1 MGTGTKNK
9 KTYLELLRIIC
20 AGLVIFNHI
29 PGYTLYQTIG
39 GSSRFLCMF
48 LTMLTRINVPIF
60 FMISGT
66 LLLGRQED
74 YRTVLKKRVTRVMI
88 LIAFAEI
95 AYYFCNLYKL
105 NRIQNKPTPF
115 DVGFLVR
122 GVFSGAAGPTAYWYF
137 YAYLGFVLMLPLLRR
152 IAQGLNKQDFFVLLS
167 LHFLISSFLPIL
179 NLVLSMFNIE
189 GFTLYSKFEVVLAT
203 KSALFYPLIGYYI
216 DQKVDVSA
224 LSAKFLRLLSILALI
239 GIAVSCACT
248 DYQGITEGKYTQDY
262 VMLFDYI
269 TAIAVFLMI
278 KRLLLV
284 GAPAISKG
292 RIGQVL
298 CFFGSLTLGIYMFDP
313 ILRVLLLKY
322 SSFSKH
328 ELSTLGTSFV
338 WIVKSMAIGG
348 CLTFLLRLI
357 PGVKKI
363 L

>member
-1 MGTGTKNK
+1 MDTRTNNR

-29 PGYTLYQTIG
+29 PGYSLYQTIEG
-39 GSSRFLCMF
+39 NGRFLCMF
-48 LTMLTRINVPIF
+48 LTMFTRINVPIF

-66 LLLGRQED
+66 LLLGKQED
-74 YRTVLKKRVTRVMI
+74 YKTVLRKRATRVMI
-88 LIAFAEI
+88 LIALAQI
-95 AYYFCNLYKL
+95 AYYFCNLYK
-105 NRIQNKPTPF
+105 QNYILKEPIPF
-115 DVGFLVR
+115 DFGSLFR
-122 GVFSGAAGPTAYWYF
+122 GIFSGATGPTAYWYF

-152 IAQGLNKQDFFVLLS
+152 IAQGLNQQDMIVLLA

-189 GFTLYSKFEVVLAT
+189 GFSLYSKFEVVLAT

-216 DQKVDVSA
+216 DQKVDIRA
-224 LSAKFLRLLSILALI
+224 LPAKLMCLLPILALI
-239 GIAVSCACT
+239 GIAISCACT

-262 VMLFDYI
+262 VMVFDYV
-269 TAIAVFLMI
+269 TAIVFFLLI

-284 GAPAISKG
+284 SAPAISNGK
-292 RIGQVL
+292 ISQVI
-298 CFFGSLTLGIYMFDP
+298 CFLGSLTLGIYMFDP
-313 ILRVLLLKY
+313 MLRMLLLKY
-322 SSFSKH
+322 SSFPKR
-328 ELSTLGTSFV
+328 ELSTLAASFV

>member
-1 MGTGTKNK
+1 MGTGTKSK

-39 GSSRFLCMF
+39 GNSRFLCMF
-48 LTMLTRINVPIF
+48 LTMLTRMNVPIF

-66 LLLGRQED
+66 LLLGKQED
-74 YRTVLKKRVTRVMI
+74 YKTVLKKRATRVMI

-95 AYYFCNLYKL
+95 GYYFCNLYKQNHIL
-105 NRIQNKPTPF
+105 NKPTPF
-115 DVGFLVR
+115 DFGFLVR
-122 GVFSGAAGPTAYWYF
+122 GIFSGAAGPTAYWYF

-152 IAQGLNKQDFFVLLS
+152 IAQGLNKQDIIVLLG

-189 GFTLYSKFEVVLAT
+189 GFSLYSKFEVVLAT
-203 KSALFYPLIGYYI
+203 KSALFYPLMGYYF
-216 DQKVDVSA
+216 DQKVDIRA
-224 LSAKFLRLLSILALI
+224 LPAKLTRLLPILALI

-262 VMLFDYI
+262 VMLFDYV
-269 TAIAVFLMI
+269 TAIVFFLLV
-278 KRLLLV
+278 KRLMVV
-284 GAPAISKG
+284 GAPAISEGRLG
-292 RIGQVL
+292 RII
-298 CFFGSLTLGIYMFDP
+298 CFLGSLTLGIYMFDP
-313 ILRVLLLKY
+313 MLRLLLLKY

-328 ELSTLGTSFV
+328 ELSTLVTSFV